1 MSNETVTYSLDVVL
15 KEIKDSIKEVSQ
27 KFDKID
33 ERFDRLDNRLTKL
46 EALPGLVGKMYSK
59 IHYSRARE
67 WSEPQRHKG
76 HKDRS
81 ILCKLNLSH
90 RT

>member
-1 MSNETVTYSLDVVL
+1 MPDLNAIAGMTALRSQTKGDPLIKIAVLDGL
-15 KEIKDSIKEVSQ
+15 
-27 KFDKID
+27 ID
-33 ERFDRLDNRLTKL
+33 LDIVCFQSANM
-46 EALPGLVGKMYSK
+46 ALPGLVGKMYSK

-81 ILCKLNLSH
+81 II
-90 RT
+90 